1 MSLSSSARQRV
12 LFLIL
17 CFVWGTT
24 WIAMKVGAS
33 AVPPGVFAGTR
44 WTVAG
49 LALIAFQLAR
59 GETVTVRTN
68 AIGRTVVISLLMIS
82 LNQAIVLYSLR
93 HITAGLAAVLTSALI
108 PIALLGFSVIS
119 GQETFSR
126 RQAGATA
133 LGVAGI
139 LVLFGP
145 SALNSERDMLEL
157 LGAFG
162 VVVSTLCYAA
172 GTVIARPL
180 MRSVA
185 PVTLAAVTNL
195 IGGVTMLAVSTLV
208 EPGGSAALAGAW
220 GWPARLAWLYLLLAG
235 SLMASVIYFVLVR
248 DWGAS
253 RTGTYAFVSP
263 VIAVVIGSG
272 LLDERLRTSDVVGMA
287 LMLLAA
293 GLVLQ
298 RPRGRCP
305 PGPPA
310 RSQRPLD
317 PR

>member
-24 WIAMKVGAS
+24 WIAMKIGAS

-44 WTVAG
+44 WTMAG
-49 LALIAFQLAR
+49 VALIAFRLAR
-59 GETVTVRTN
+59 GETVTIRTN
-68 AIGRTVVISLLMIS
+68 AIGRTLVVALLMIS
-82 LNQAIVLYSLR
+82 LNQAVTLYSLR
-93 HITAGLAAVLTSALI
+93 HITAGLAAVLTSAVM
-108 PIALLGFSVIS
+108 PVALLGFSVIS
-119 GQETFSR
+119 GQETFSA
-126 RQAGATA
+126 RQAGAIA
-133 LGVAGI
+133 LGVTGI
-139 LVLFGP
+139 LLLFGP
-145 SALNSERDMLEL
+145 SALKGDLDTLEL

-162 VVVSTLCYAA
+162 VTVSTLCYAA

-185 PVTLAAVTNL
+185 PVPLAAVTNL
-195 IGGVTMLAVSTLV
+195 IGGVTMLAVSALV

-220 GWPARLAWLYLLLAG
+220 GWPARLAWLYLLLPG

-272 LLDERLRTSDVVGMA
+272 LFDERLRASDVVGMG
-287 LMLLAA
+287 LMLVAA
-293 GLVLQ
+293 GLVLH

-310 RSQRPLD
+310 RSPLPLD